1 METLLSSIYYTQAAA
16 AVSMSQFAL
25 ATGVSLLLGLVIA
38 AAYMQGTR
46 YTKSFVI
53 TLALLPAIICVIIMM
68 VNGNIGAGVAVAG
81 AFGLIRFRSAPGSA
95 SAPPLP
101 ARRAQS
107 AMSMRRTLMTA
118 SRC

>member
-1 METLLSSIYYTQAAA
+1 METLLSSIYDTQAAA

-53 TLALLPAIICVIIMM
+53 S
-68 VNGNIGAGVAVAG
+68 
-81 AFGLIRFRSAPGSA
+81 SA
-95 SAPPLP
+95 
-101 ARRAQS
+101 
-107 AMSMRRTLMTA
+107 
-118 SRC
+118 